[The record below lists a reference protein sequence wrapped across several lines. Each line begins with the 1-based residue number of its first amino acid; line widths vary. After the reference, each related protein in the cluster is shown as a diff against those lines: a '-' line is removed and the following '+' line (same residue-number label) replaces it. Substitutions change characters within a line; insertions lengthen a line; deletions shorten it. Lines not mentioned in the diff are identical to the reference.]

1 MRKVDPVKHEEKRRE
16 ILFAAQRCFARDGFQ
31 GASTSEIC
39 KEAKIS
45 PGHLYH
51 YFASK
56 EDIIRAIA
64 KMRLDI
70 ATARYVRMLEG
81 TDAITALLSEV
92 ESSDIAHGRAN
103 SNLFF
108 TMMAE
113 AGRNPA
119 VAKIMRENGRK
130 IHKMLADYLRKGQAS
145 GQIDQSLDAESAAT
159 LLISMIDGMKTL
171 AIHDPKVNM
180 DTTVDVLK
188 ILITRFLTPHSET
201 R

>member
-16 ILFAAQRCFARDGFQ
+16 ILIAAQRCFARDGFQ

-56 EDIIRAIA
+56 EDIIKAMA

-92 ESSDIAHGRAN
+92 DSSEMAHGRAN

-119 VAKIMRENGRK
+119 VARIMRENSRK
-130 IHKMLADYLRKGQAS
+130 IQKMLADYLRKGQAS
-145 GQIDQSLDAESAAT
+145 GQVDQSLDAESAAT
-159 LLISMIDGMKTL
+159 LLMSVFDGMKTL
-171 AIHDPKVNM
+171 AIHDPKVDM
-180 DTTVDVLK
+180 DKIIAVLK
-188 ILITRFLTPHSET
+188 ILIARFLTPVSKT

>member
-16 ILFAAQRCFARDGFQ
+16 ILIAAQRCFARDGFQ

-56 EDIIRAIA
+56 EDIVKAIA

-92 ESSDIAHGRAN
+92 ESSEVAHGRAN

-108 TMMAE
+108 TMMVE

-119 VAKIMRENGRK
+119 VAKIMRENSRK
-130 IHKMLADYLRKGQAS
+130 IQKMLADYLRKGQES
-145 GQIDQSLDAESAAT
+145 GQIDQSLDAESVAA
-159 LLISMIDGMKTL
+159 LLMSVFDGMKTL
-171 AIHDPKVNM
+171 AVHDPKVNM
-180 DTTVDVLK
+180 DKIVDALK
-188 ILITRFLTPHSET
+188 ALITRFLTPPSKT

>member
-16 ILFAAQRCFARDGFQ
+16 ILVAAQRCFARDGFQ

-56 EDIIRAIA
+56 EDIIKAIA

-70 ATARYVRMLEG
+70 ATTRYVRMLEG
-81 TDAITALLSEV
+81 ADAITALLSEV
-92 ESSDIAHGRAN
+92 DSSDMAHGRAK
-103 SNLFF
+103 SSLFF

-113 AGRNPA
+113 ASRNPA
-119 VAKIMRENGRK
+119 VAKIMRENSRK
-130 IHKMLADYLRKGQAS
+130 IQKMLADYLRKGQAS
-145 GQIDQSLDAESAAT
+145 GQIDLTLDAESAAT
-159 LLISMIDGMKTL
+159 LLISVFDGMHTL
-171 AIHDPKVNM
+171 AIHDPKV
-180 DTTVDVLK
+180 DVDKTVDVLK
-188 ILITRFLTPHSET
+188 ALITRFLTPPSKT

>member
-16 ILFAAQRCFARDGFQ
+16 ILIAAQRCFARDGFQ

-56 EDIIRAIA
+56 EDIIKAIA

-81 TDAITALLSEV
+81 ADAITALLSEV
-92 ESSDIAHGRAN
+92 DSSDMAHGRAN

-119 VAKIMRENGRK
+119 VAKIMRENSRK
-130 IHKMLADYLRKGQAS
+130 IQKMLADYLRKGQAS
-145 GQIDQSLDAESAAT
+145 GQIDLSLDAESAAT
-159 LLISMIDGMKTL
+159 LLMSVFDGMKTL

-180 DTTVDVLK
+180 DKTVDVLK
-188 ILITRFLTPHSET
+188 MLITRFLTPPSKT

>member
-1 MRKVDPVKHEEKRRE
+1 MRKVNPVKHEEKRRE
-16 ILFAAQRCFARDGFQ
+16 ILIAAQRCFARDGFQ

-56 EDIIRAIA
+56 EDIIKAIA

-70 ATARYVRMLEG
+70 ATERYVRMLEG

-92 ESSDIAHGRAN
+92 DTSNLAHGRAN

-108 TMMAE
+108 AMMEE
-113 AGRNPA
+113 AGCNPA
-119 VAKIMRENGRK
+119 VAKIMRENSRK
-130 IHKMLADYLRKGQAS
+130 IQEMLADYLRKGQAS
-145 GQIDQSLDAESAAT
+145 GQIDRCLDAESTAT
-159 LLISMIDGMKTL
+159 LLMCVFDGMKTL
-171 AIHDPKVNM
+171 TIHDPKMNM
-180 DTTVDVLK
+180 DKAIGVLK
-188 ILITRFLTPHSET
+188 ILITRFLAPSPKT

>member
-1 MRKVDPVKHEEKRRE
+1 MRKVDPIKHEEKRRE
-16 ILFAAQRCFARDGFQ
+16 ILVAAQRCFARDGFQ

-56 EDIIRAIA
+56 EDIIKAIA

-70 ATARYVRMLEG
+70 ATTRYVRMLEG
-81 TDAITALLSEV
+81 ADAITALLSEV
-92 ESSDIAHGRAN
+92 DSSDMAHGRAN
-103 SNLFF
+103 NSLFF

-119 VAKIMRENGRK
+119 VAKIKRENSRK
-130 IHKMLADYLRKGQAS
+130 IQKMLADYLRKGQAN
-145 GQIDQSLDAESAAT
+145 GQIDLSLDAESAAT
-159 LLISMIDGMKTL
+159 LLISVFDGMHTL
-171 AIHDPKVNM
+171 TIHDPKVNIGK
-180 DTTVDVLK
+180 TVAVLK
-188 ILITRFLTPHSET
+188 TLITRFLAPPAKT

>member
-16 ILFAAQRCFARDGFQ
+16 ILIAAQRCFARDGFQ

-56 EDIIRAIA
+56 EDIIKAIA

-70 ATARYVRMLEG
+70 ATTRYVRMLEG

-92 ESSDIAHGRAN
+92 DSSDMAHGRAN
-103 SNLFF
+103 NNLFF

-119 VAKIMRENGRK
+119 VAKIMRENSRK
-130 IHKMLADYLRKGQAS
+130 IQKMLADYLRKGQES
-145 GQIDQSLDAESAAT
+145 GQIDLSLDAESAAT
-159 LLISMIDGMKTL
+159 LLISVFDGMHTL
-171 AIHDPKVNM
+171 AIHDPKVNV
-180 DTTVDVLK
+180 DKTVDVLK
-188 ILITRFLTPHSET
+188 ALITRFLTPPSKT